1 MRHAHFDLASALGLT
16 KPAASRGTHL
26 TNPMIF
32 PFFGRSRRRGT
43 ISVLYGTIVA
53 QARMPGFYRDYAV
66 PDMLNGRF
74 ELIVLHLAVL
84 LDRFAQDPALRGLG
98 QGVFDHFC
106 QDMDSNLREIG
117 VGDLAVPKEMRRIG
131 EAFYGRAQVYG
142 AALAA
147 ADDQALAD
155 ALTRNIYGA
164 TASPAAVRLAA
175 YMREAVR
182 DLKAQDSACLA
193 AGRLRFPDPTAV
205 HADAD

>member
-1 MRHAHFDLASALGLT
+1 M
-16 KPAASRGTHL
+16 
-26 TNPMIF
+26 NF
-32 PFFGRSRRRGT
+32 PLFGRSRRSGT
-43 ISVLYGTIVA
+43 ISGLYGTIVA

-66 PDMLNGRF
+66 LEMLNGRF

-84 LDRFAQDPALRGLG
+84 LDRFGQDPYLRGLG

-117 VGDLAVPKEMRRIG
+117 VGDLAVPKEMRRVG
-131 EAFYGRAQVYG
+131 EAFYGRAQAYG

-147 ADDQALAD
+147 ADDRALVE

-164 TASPAAVRLAA
+164 AASPAAVRLAA

-182 DLKAQDSACLA
+182 DLKAQESACIA
-193 AGRLRFPDPTAV
+193 AGRLRFPDPAVV
-205 HADAD
+205 HADVD